1 MTQRIRTIFVSVLLV
16 AVSAFLIML
25 VGSALISD
33 GRCGPHIITKTYDS
47 SGQETDAKKSPYG
60 CFNE

>member
-1 MTQRIRTIFVSVLLV
+1 MSQRIRAIFVSVLLV
-16 AVSAFLIML
+16 AVSGFLIML

-33 GRCGPHIITKTYDS
+33 GRCGPHIIAKTYDS
-47 SGQETDAKKSPYG
+47 SGHEIDADKSPYG